1 MPLVHLNQLSPEGQ
15 QRIENAYKAV
25 VEACA
30 GEVQP
35 ISRVGFDYGILFIR
49 ELVSEQPVHRFAGEA
64 PQVPQNAETYSFETR
79 AGPSA
84 QKAPEASPVIEAKVV
99 EAFERLASS
108 TSSEVGK
115 LRQELTETRNEL
127 AGEKTQHNKA
137 KDLAKGYKEKV
148 DKLRKVNNEMAAEL
162 DEITRQGKV
171 PDQLTDNEIIEMV
184 NQLRSNIRN
193 FTTQYFGEELKLDTR
208 SNLASAKMD
217 LQGSIS
223 ILIPIETVHHCVS
236 NPVLRPV
243 IIQDFIW
250 RWLISNVFSAYCW
263 SPGDTSSAIIHLEKL
278 FFNHLQKG
286 EINQSGDPE
295 REFHTW
301 RANTS
306 KMVHEATETSS
317 DTRERMDFGNISNQL
332 KDDLMKRIKTW
343 LPRKKALPIEQMVDI
358 IKQSI
363 VLDMHLSKQVS
374 KLQWKLFDDNARRVN
389 KFDGNSM
396 EPEPGQSQLE
406 EGKSFDLVLAPGL
419 LRYGRPSGN
428 EYHIPLLLMKSQVAK
443 ISI

>member
-1 MPLVHLNQLSPEGQ
+1 MPLVHFNQLSPEGQ

-30 GEVQP
+30 GEVHP

-49 ELVSEQPVHRFAGEA
+49 ELPAHRFAGET
-64 PQVPQNAETYSFETR
+64 PQASQNAETYSFKTR

-84 QKAPEASPVIEAKVV
+84 QKAPGASPVTEAKVV
-99 EAFERLASS
+99 DAFERLASN
-108 TSSEVGK
+108 TSSEVGR

-127 AGEKTQHNKA
+127 AEEKAQHNKA

-148 DKLRKVNNEMAAEL
+148 DKLRKVNNEMATGL
-162 DEITRQGKV
+162 DEIARQGKF

-184 NQLRSNIRN
+184 DQLRSNIRN
-193 FTTQYFGEELKLDTR
+193 FTTQYFGEKLKLD
-208 SNLASAKMD
+208 SGPNLVSAKMD

-236 NPVLRPV
+236 NPGLRPV

-250 RWLISNVFSAYCW
+250 RWLVSNVFSAYCW
-263 SPGDTSSAIIHLEKL
+263 SPGDTNSAIIHLEKL

-286 EINQSGDPE
+286 VINQSGDPE

-306 KMVHEATETSS
+306 KMVHEATETSPN
-317 DTRERMDFGNISNQL
+317 TRESMDFGNISNQL

-343 LPRKKALPIEQMVDI
+343 LPRKKALPIEQMVEVI
-358 IKQSI
+358 RQSI
-363 VLDMHLSKQVS
+363 VLDMHISKQIA
-374 KLQWKLFDDNARRVN
+374 KFQWKLFDDNTRRVN
-389 KFDGNSM
+389 KFDGKSM
-396 EPEPGQSQLE
+396 EPGPGQSQLE

-419 LRYGRPSGN
+419 TRYGRSSGN
-428 EYHIPLLLMKSQVAK
+428 EYNIPLLLMKSQVAK